1 MADRAVVGVYR
12 NEEEAMKAINDLVE
26 MGYHKDDISVLAQDR
41 DQLDRI
47 KDDSDLSTE
56 STKNVGAGA
65 ATGAAAGG
73 VIGGVGALIAE
84 LGILTIPGV
93 GPFLAAGPIV
103 ATIGG
108 LAAGGAAGGVVG
120 ALVGLG
126 VQKEEAKQY
135 EENLDNGDILVIVK
149 SDDDNYDRTSTTLG
163 TADRNDRGMR

>member
-26 MGYHKDDISVLAQDR
+26 MGYKKDDISVLAQDR

-47 KDDSDLSTE
+47 KDDGDLSTE
-56 STKNVGAGA
+56 STKNVGKGA

-73 VIGGVGALIAE
+73 VLGGVGALIAE
-84 LGILTIPGV
+84 LGVLTIPGV

-108 LAAGGAAGGVVG
+108 LVAGGAAGGVVG

-126 VQKEEAKQY
+126 VDKEEAKQY
-135 EENLDNGDILVIVK
+135 EENLDNGDILVIVQ
-149 SDDDNYDRTSTTLG
+149 SDDDNYDRTSATLG
-163 TADRNDRGMR
+163 RTNRNDRGMR